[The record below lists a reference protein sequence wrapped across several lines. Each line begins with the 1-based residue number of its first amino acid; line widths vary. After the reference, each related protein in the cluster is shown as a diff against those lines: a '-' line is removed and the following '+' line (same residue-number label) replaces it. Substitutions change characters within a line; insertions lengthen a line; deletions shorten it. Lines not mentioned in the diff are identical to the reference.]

1 MAKKVDEKNNEI
13 EILKND
19 LKKDIDNHI
28 NEQVNKTIKNELEKN
43 YKKIIKSKNLKI
55 FIKNIIIILLIL
67 VIIYLLY
74 LLKEANYFDKYFI
87 NSTNKE
93 INNEIIEEKN
103 NEKKEENNL
112 EKLKEQYSYLLDK
125 IYLNESSEYID
136 SFYEGKLTKEI
147 KSYLTVNNL
156 PNSSLTIENNYNIID
171 NNEFKKIYESLFNDV
186 YEPINFEYNDNYIR
200 YISKLDSYISN
211 DLITNNSTDIVKEII
226 DIKVSDKEIDI
237 TTIEGL
243 NRENKIF
250 NILTKEEIC
259 EISKITSNK
268 EKLNTI
274 IYKFN
279 NDKKLIEISIK

>member
-1 MAKKVDEKNNEI
+1 MTKKVEEKNDDLET
-13 EILKND
+13 LKND

-43 YKKIIKSKNLKI
+43 YKKIIKSKNIKI

-87 NSTNKE
+87 NNSNKE
-93 INNEIIEEKN
+93 SNNEIIEEKN
-103 NEKKEENNL
+103 IEEKEENTL
-112 EKLKEQYSYLLDK
+112 EKLKEQYSYLLNK
-125 IYLNESSEYID
+125 IYLNESSSYLD
-136 SFYEGKLTKEI
+136 SFYEGNLTKEI
-147 KSYLTVNNL
+147 KTYLTVNYL
-156 PNSSLTIENNYNIID
+156 PNSLLTIENNYNIID
-171 NNEFKKIYESLFNDV
+171 NNDFKKIYENIFNDT
-186 YEPINFEYNDNYIR
+186 YEPISFEYNDNYIR

-211 DLITNNSTDIVKEII
+211 DLITSNTTNIIKEII
-226 DIKVSDKEIDI
+226 DIKVSDNEIEI

-243 NRENKIF
+243 KRENKIF

-259 EISKITSNK
+259 ELSKMSSNK
-268 EKLNTI
+268 DRLNTL

-279 NDKKLIEISIK
+279 NDKKLLEISVK